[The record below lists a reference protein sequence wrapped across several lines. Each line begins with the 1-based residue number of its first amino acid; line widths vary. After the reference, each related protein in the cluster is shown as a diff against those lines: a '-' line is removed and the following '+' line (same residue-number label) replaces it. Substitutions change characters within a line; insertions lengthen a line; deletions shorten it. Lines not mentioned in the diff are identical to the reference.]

1 MQEKLS
7 FSESPKEEP
16 LLTREELRRRRKLL
30 GIRQQDLAVFIGVVP
45 NYLSQ
50 IEVGN
55 RPISKKFSRLAKRAL
70 EELEKQEA
78 EMGGL
83 PFSHKEE
90 FPKEAKEATAD
101 VQQETATPTSIGSV
115 PTIPVVGMAAACNYD
130 PMLSNL
136 CDLWELSSERVPCI
150 CDHPEGLFG
159 LRISGDSMEPE
170 LKDGDIVAVSDTLP
184 ATGNVC
190 VAMHRTDG
198 VLCKRWYWRNGV
210 IRLEALNTEG
220 GGKTYEWTKEQFQ
233 QEKPLV
239 WRFRVE
245 SLIYRK
251 LS

>member
-1 MQEKLS
+1 MQAKLS
-7 FSESPKEEP
+7 LLVKPEDEP

-55 RPISKKFSRLAKRAL
+55 RPISKKFSRLARRAL

-90 FPKEAKEATAD
+90 FPKEKIANAQEATS
-101 VQQETATPTSIGSV
+101 VPIETV

-130 PMLSNL
+130 PSLSNL

-150 CDHPEGLFG
+150 CEHSEGLFG
-159 LRISGDSMEPE
+159 LRISGESMEPV
-170 LKDGDIVAVSDTLP
+170 LKDGDIVAVSDSLP
-184 ATGNVC
+184 ATGNIC

-198 VLCKRWYWRNGV
+198 IVCKRWYWRNGV
-210 IRLEALNTEG
+210 IRLEALNAEG
-220 GGKTYEWTKEQFQ
+220 GGKTYEWTKEQFKEEQ
-233 QEKPLV
+233 PLV